1 MKKILFLVT
10 LISLM
15 SFNFAK
21 AQSSLIATL
30 SHDDNVKVF
39 YGTDAL
45 KQAHEAATSGD
56 VITLSSGSFN
66 ATTITKAITL
76 RGAGVINDSENGIE
90 STRIN
95 SSITIQSANDTINRI
110 NIEGIIF
117 EGTTYSNS
125 NTCDIIFKNCRLRE
139 ISDNNSHKNNN
150 IFLVNCRV
158 TDHIRLSYAT
168 QISCLNSIIRY
179 VSGQNFC
186 FKNCILQL
194 STSPRNSSFENSIFV
209 QNYSNRNFYL
219 EHESI
224 VKNCIS
230 SYSNTFNKITN
241 NTNKTYDITKL
252 FKTFSDIDHFSS
264 STSELFELTEE
275 ARTTYL
281 GTDGK
286 EVGIHGG
293 DFPFD
298 ETSDFPRIIKCNVAP
313 KSTVDG
319 KLNVEIQVT
328 TGK

>member
-1 MKKILFLVT
+1 
-10 LISLM
+10 M

-45 KQAHEAATSGD
+45 KQAHAAATSGD

-66 ATTITKAITL
+66 ATNITKAITL

-95 SSITIQSANDTINRI
+95 SNITITSANDTINRI

-117 EGTTYSNS
+117 NNSIYSKS
-125 NTCDIIFKNCRLRE
+125 NTCDIIFKNCRLRY
-139 ISDNNSHKNNN
+139 IYDDNSQKNNH
-150 IFLVNCRV
+150 IFLVYCRV
-158 TDHIRLSYAT
+158 TDKIVLSNAT
-168 QISCLNSIIRY
+168 QISCLNSIIHSA
-179 VSGQNFC
+179 SGQNFC

-194 STSPRNSSFENSIFV
+194 YNSPRNSSFENSIFV
-209 QNYSNRNFYL
+209 QKSNDRYL
-219 EHESI
+219 SLVHESI

-230 SYSNTFNKITN
+230 NYSNTFDNITN

-252 FKTFSDIDHFSS
+252 FKTFSDIEHFSS

>member
-1 MKKILFLVT
+1 
-10 LISLM
+10 M

-45 KQAHEAATSGD
+45 KQAHKAATSGD
-56 VITLSSGSFN
+56 VITLSSGTFN
-66 ATTITKAITL
+66 ATDITKAITL
-76 RGAGVINDSENGIE
+76 RGAGVIDDSENGIE
-90 STRIN
+90 STRIKN
-95 SSITIQSANDTINRI
+95 TSIDIKPVNDTINRI

-117 EGTTYSNS
+117 KGSIYSDS
-125 NTCDIIFKNCRLRE
+125 NTCDIIFKNCRLTI
-139 ISDNNSHKNNN
+139 ISDDYSHKNNN

-158 TDHIRLSYAT
+158 TNFIDFSNAT
-168 QISCLNSIIRY
+168 QISCLNSIIHKAL
-179 VSGQNFC
+179 GQNFC
-186 FKNCILQL
+186 FKNCILHQTTTL
-194 STSPRNSSFENSIFV
+194 SNSSFENSIFV
-209 QNYSNRNFYL
+209 EKGSYALQQ
-219 EHESI
+219 ESI

-230 SYSNTFNKITN
+230 NYSNTFNQITN

-252 FKTFSDIDHFSS
+252 FKTFSDIDDVERFLSS
-264 STSELFELTEE
+264 ASELFELTEE

-293 DFPFD
+293 DFPYD

>member
-1 MKKILFLVT
+1 
-10 LISLM
+10 M

-39 YGTDAL
+39 YGSDAL

-66 ATTITKAITL
+66 ATNITKAITL
-76 RGAGVINDSENGIE
+76 RGAGVIDDSENGIE
-90 STRIN
+90 STRIYSN
-95 SSITIQSANDTINRI
+95 ISIESANDTINRI

-117 EGTTYSNS
+117 DSYIYSKS
-125 NTCDIIFKNCRLRE
+125 NTCDIIFKNCRLLGF
-139 ISDNNSHKNNN
+139 SDNNSHKNNN

-158 TDHIRLSYAT
+158 TNQISVSYAT
-168 QISCLNSIIRY
+168 QISCLNSIINSAY
-179 VSGQNFC
+179 GQNFC
-186 FKNCILQL
+186 FKNCILKLNNSL
-194 STSPRNSSFENSIFV
+194 SNSSFENSIFV
-209 QNYSNRNFYL
+209 QNYSNRYFSL

-230 SYSNTFNKITN
+230 NYSNTFDKITN

-252 FKTFSDIDHFSS
+252 FKTFSDIEHFSS